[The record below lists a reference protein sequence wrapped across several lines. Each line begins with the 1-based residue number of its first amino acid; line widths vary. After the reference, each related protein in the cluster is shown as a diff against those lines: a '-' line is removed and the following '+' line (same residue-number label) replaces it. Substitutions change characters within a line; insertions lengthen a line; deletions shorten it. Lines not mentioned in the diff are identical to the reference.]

1 MAGHSQFKNIMHRKG
16 RQDKERSKLFSKL
29 AREIMVSA
37 KQGLPD
43 PAHNPRLRAAI
54 IAAKEQSMPKDNIQ
68 RAIDKATGAGAEN
81 IEEVRYEGYGPGGVA
96 LIVETQTDNR
106 NRTAGD
112 IRSSFAKYGGALG
125 EPNSVTFM
133 FDRVG
138 VITYPKAKG
147 SDDAMLDAA
156 IEAGADECV
165 SSDETHEFI
174 TSLENYGA
182 VRDALE
188 KALGEPSSARI
199 EWRPKSTTPVSDEN
213 GETLIK
219 LLDVLDDHDDVQTVF
234 GNYELSDA
242 LLEKMA

>member
-1 MAGHSQFKNIMHRKG
+1 
-16 RQDKERSKLFSKL
+16 
-29 AREIMVSA
+29 
-37 KQGLPD
+37 
-43 PAHNPRLRAAI
+43 
-54 IAAKEQSMPKDNIQ
+54 
-68 RAIDKATGAGAEN
+68 
-81 IEEVRYEGYGPGGVA
+81 
-96 LIVETQTDNR
+96 
-106 NRTAGD
+106 
-112 IRSSFAKYGGALG
+112 
-125 EPNSVTFM
+125 
-133 FDRVG
+133 
-138 VITYPKAKG
+138 
-147 SDDAMLDAA
+147 
-156 IEAGADECV
+156 V